1 MSKDATREIA
11 MSFWDRLYL
20 KIHTY
25 WALRGYMN
33 GGRACDGYDGPILG
47 VHIDYDQAKI
57 TVYGP
62 PPGACPT
69 LIKKLTS
76 PSVPELTAGTRA
88 ERN

>member
-1 MSKDATREIA
+1 

-25 WALRGYMN
+25 WVLRGYKKS
-33 GGRACDGYDGPILG
+33 GRACDGYDGPILG
-47 VHIDYDQAKI
+47 VDIDYDRAKI

-62 PPGACPT
+62 PPGTCPM
-69 LIKKLTS
+69 LIKRLTS

-88 ERN
+88 ERK